1 MPIYSHSRLSTF
13 EQCALKFKYK
23 YIDKIIPPLE
33 KSIEI
38 HLGKVSH
45 EVLEWLYLEVK
56 GGNIPKLD
64 EALGYYRRKWE
75 EMWDPKIVIVRKDL
89 TREDYYNKGIKFIID
104 YYMKHTPFGDNTLS
118 VEEKIMI
125 NLDEAGQYKIQ
136 GFIDRL
142 VYNLKT
148 NEYEIHDYKTA
159 NNLPLPE
166 KVDNDR
172 QLALYSIAI
181 KEKYGQD
188 KEVVLIWHYLAFN
201 RKIQSRRTNKQLK
214 KLKEDTFKLIKKIE
228 STTEFN
234 PNKST
239 LCNWCEYK
247 SACPIWNEN
256 PPTTKE
262 EIEKKISSGK
272 N

>member
-45 EVLEWLYLEVK
+45 DVLEWVYLEVK
-56 GGNIPKLD
+56 KGYVPKLD
-64 EALGYYRRKWE
+64 EVLGYYRQKWE
-75 EMWDPKIVIVRKDL
+75 ETWDPKIVIVRKDL
-89 TREDYYNKGIKFIID
+89 TREDYYNKGIKFIIN
-104 YYMKHTPFGDNTLS
+104 YYMKHAPFDENTLS
-118 VEEKIMI
+118 VEERIMI
-125 NLDEAGQYKIQ
+125 NLDDTGQYKIQ

-148 NEYEIHDYKTA
+148 EEYEVHDYKTA
-159 NNLPLPE
+159 NSLPLPE
-166 KVDNDR
+166 KVANDR

-188 KEVVLIWHYLAFN
+188 KEVLLVWHYLAFN
-201 RKIQSRRTNKQLK
+201 RKIQSRRTNAQLEKLK
-214 KLKEDTFKLIKKIE
+214 KDTFELIKKIE
-228 STTEFN
+228 STTVFN
-234 PNKST
+234 PNKTT

-247 SACPIWNEN
+247 TACPLWNDN

-262 EIEKKISSGK
+262 EIEKVISKGK